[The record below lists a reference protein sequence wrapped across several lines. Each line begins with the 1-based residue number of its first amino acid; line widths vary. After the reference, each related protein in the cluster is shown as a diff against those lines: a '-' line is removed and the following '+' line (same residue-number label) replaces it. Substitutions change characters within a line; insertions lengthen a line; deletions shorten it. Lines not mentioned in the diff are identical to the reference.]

1 MRTTQERLA
10 GLFDVLNHAASSAAE
25 LAAYLN
31 ELIER
36 RAHYTRII
44 AEHLAEIGG
53 LREDVTVQTAADV
66 LFALNSSE
74 FFLLLARDRDW
85 QSAVFEHWLADAPE
99 AVAHPTPQPLNRRA
113 TRTCLRVAT
122 GISTAAVAHLQRAER
137 DADPRRRRRHSDI
150 STAGAATC
158 RSRRDPTRATE

>member
-1 MRTTQERLA
+1 MTHVLAEQDPSRLIDLYASAMRTTQERLA

-53 LREDVTVQTAADV
+53 LREDVAVQTAADV

-74 FFLLLARDRDW
+74 FFLLLA
-85 QSAVFEHWLADAPE
+85 
-99 AVAHPTPQPLNRRA
+99 
-113 TRTCLRVAT
+113 
-122 GISTAAVAHLQRAER
+122 
-137 DADPRRRRRHSDI
+137 
-150 STAGAATC
+150 
-158 RSRRDPTRATE
+158 